1 MLKRLSA
8 LGTVLA
14 LLLTLPLTPLQAA
27 VKAGATC
34 SKAGLK
40 SVASGKTFTC
50 VKSGKKFVW
59 DIGVAIAK
67 PTVVSTPSA
76 TPTATPTP
84 TPTPEIVYATLWE
97 KYKWSKPSSS
107 ASVATAATEK
117 FKAYA
122 ATNRSAST
130 TVKIVAQDGVDTT
143 LLKWVTDGSAFVSK
157 VFSYPQ
163 LSGPFVAVIAK
174 DKVFAEKAYNDNGY
188 TQDAKSLA
196 DYFDKA
202 PAHGG
207 PPNTYNNTMIM
218 SKGLLVSDKVGIM
231 QMPGHETFHFIQK
244 SIAGKSATP
253 DGLGIAPQW
262 FWEGP
267 SVFIGLQAANHL
279 ALLDYAT
286 EGRAFSVKRATGADV
301 KSLKLSEVTKNNGS
315 ADPYGIGAIAT
326 EFLVANVGMEKF
338 MDIYNNLGKNMK
350 FTDAFKAGT
359 GVELADFYTMFE
371 EVRADLGT
379 PRS

>member
-1 MLKRLSA
+1 MLEREITFVTLF
-8 LGTVLA
+8 A
-14 LLLTLPLTPLQAA
+14 LLLTLPLTPSQAA
-27 VKAGATC
+27 VKAGDACT
-34 SKAGLK
+34 KAGVK

-50 VKSGKKFVW
+50 IKSGKKFIW
-59 DIGVAIAK
+59 NKGVAVTK
-67 PTVVSTPSA
+67 PTVAS
-76 TPTATPTP
+76 TPTATPAATP
-84 TPTPEIVYATLWE
+84 TPAPTPEIVYATLWE
-97 KYKWSKPSSS
+97 KYKWSKPSTSTS
-107 ASVATAATEK
+107 IATASIEK
-117 FKAYA
+117 FKSYA
-122 ATNRSAST
+122 ATNRSPST
-130 TVKIVAQDGVDTT
+130 TVKIVAQEGVDAN

-157 VFSYPQ
+157 VFAYPQ
-163 LSGPFVAVIAK
+163 LPGPFVAVIAK
-174 DKVFAEKAYNDNGY
+174 DKEFAEKAYNENGY
-188 TQDAKSLA
+188 TKDAKSLA
-196 DYFDKA
+196 NYFDKA

-207 PPNTYNNTMIM
+207 PPNTYNNMMIM

-244 SIAGKSATP
+244 SIAGKSASP

-267 SVFIGLQAANHL
+267 SVFIGLQSANHL
-279 ALLDYAT
+279 SLLVYAT
-286 EGRAFSVKRATGADV
+286 EGRAFAVKRSITPDV
-301 KSLKLSEVTKNNGS
+301 RSLKLSEVIKNDGS

-338 MDIYNNLGKNMK
+338 MDIYSNLGKNMR
-350 FTDAFKAGT
+350 FADAFKSAT

>member
-1 MLKRLSA
+1 
-8 LGTVLA
+8 VLEREITFVTLFA
-14 LLLTLPLTPLQAA
+14 LLLTLPLTPSQAA
-27 VKAGATC
+27 VKAGDACT
-34 SKAGLK
+34 KAGVK

-50 VKSGKKFVW
+50 IKSGKKFIW
-59 DIGVAIAK
+59 NKGVAVTK
-67 PTVVSTPSA
+67 PTVAS
-76 TPTATPTP
+76 TPTATPAATP
-84 TPTPEIVYATLWE
+84 TPAPTPEIVYATLWE
-97 KYKWSKPSSS
+97 KYKWSKPSTSTS
-107 ASVATAATEK
+107 IATASIEK
-117 FKAYA
+117 FKSYA
-122 ATNRSAST
+122 ATNRSPST
-130 TVKIVAQDGVDTT
+130 TVKIVAQEGVDAN

-157 VFSYPQ
+157 VFAYPQ
-163 LSGPFVAVIAK
+163 LPGPFVAVIAK
-174 DKVFAEKAYNDNGY
+174 DKEFAEKAYNENGY
-188 TQDAKSLA
+188 TKDAKSLA
-196 DYFDKA
+196 NYFDKA

-207 PPNTYNNTMIM
+207 PPNTYNNMMIM

-244 SIAGKSATP
+244 SIAGKSASP

-267 SVFIGLQAANHL
+267 SVFIGLQSANHL
-279 ALLDYAT
+279 SLLVYAT
-286 EGRAFSVKRATGADV
+286 EGRAFAVKRSITPDV
-301 KSLKLSEVTKNNGS
+301 RSLKLSEVIKNDGS

-338 MDIYNNLGKNMK
+338 MDIYSNLGKNMR
-350 FTDAFKAGT
+350 FADAFKSAT

>member
-1 MLKRLSA
+1 MQKRQIA
-8 LGTVLA
+8 FVTVVA
-14 LLLTLPLTPLQAA
+14 LLLTLPLTPSQAA
-27 VKAGATC
+27 VKAGDTC
-34 SKAGLK
+34 KKAGVK

-50 VKSGKKFVW
+50 IKSGKKFVW
-59 DIGVAIAK
+59 DKGVAVTK
-67 PTVVSTPSA
+67 PSAGSTPSA
-76 TPTATPTP
+76 TPSATPTP
-84 TPTPEIVYATLWE
+84 APTPEIVYATLWE
-97 KYKWSKPSSS
+97 KYKWSKPTSS
-107 ASVATAATEK
+107 ASIATAATEK
-117 FKAYA
+117 FKTYA
-122 ATNRSAST
+122 ATNRSPST
-130 TVKIVAQDGVDTT
+130 TVKIVAQEGVDAN
-143 LLKWVTDGSAFVSK
+143 LLKWVTDGSAFASK

-163 LSGPFVAVIAK
+163 LSAPFVAVIAK
-174 DKVFAEKAYNDNGY
+174 DKEFAEKAYNENGY
-188 TQDAKSLA
+188 TRDAKSLA
-196 DYFDKA
+196 NYFDKV

-207 PPNTYNNTMIM
+207 PPNTYNNTMIT
-218 SKGLLVSDKVGIM
+218 SKGLLVSDKIGMM

-244 SIAGKSATP
+244 SIAGKSASP

-279 ALLDYAT
+279 SLLDYAT

-301 KSLKLSEVTKNNGS
+301 RSLKLSEVTKNDGS

-338 MDIYNNLGKNMK
+338 MDIYSNLGKNMK
-350 FTDAFKAGT
+350 FADAFKSAT

>member
-1 MLKRLSA
+1 MPKRQITFV
-8 LGTVLA
+8 TVVA

-27 VKAGATC
+27 VKAGDTC
-34 SKAGLK
+34 KKAGVK
-40 SVASGKTFTC
+40 SVAAGKTFTC
-50 VKSGKKFVW
+50 IKSGKKFVW
-59 DIGVAIAK
+59 DKGVAVTK
-67 PTVVSTPSA
+67 PSAGSTPSA
-76 TPTATPTP
+76 TPSATPTP
-84 TPTPEIVYATLWE
+84 TPTPEIVYATIWE
-97 KYKWSKPSSS
+97 KYKWSKPTSS

-117 FKAYA
+117 FKTYA
-122 ATNRSAST
+122 ATNRSPST
-130 TVKIVAQDGVDTT
+130 TVKIVAQEGVDAN

-157 VFSYPQ
+157 VFAYPQ
-163 LSGPFVAVIAK
+163 LSAPFVAVIAK
-174 DKVFAEKAYNDNGY
+174 DKEFAEKAYNDNGY
-188 TQDAKSLA
+188 TRDAKSLA
-196 DYFDKA
+196 NYFDKA

-207 PPNTYNNTMIM
+207 PPNTYNNTMIT
-218 SKGLLVSDKVGIM
+218 SKGLLVSDKIGMM
-231 QMPGHETFHFIQK
+231 QMPGHETFHFIQQ

-279 ALLDYAT
+279 SLLDYAT

-338 MDIYNNLGKNMK
+338 MDVYNNLGKNMK

>member
-40 SVASGKTFTC
+40 SVASGKNFTC

-59 DIGVAIAK
+59 DMGVAIAK

-143 LLKWVTDGSAFVSK
+143 LLKWVTDGSTFVSK

-163 LSGPFVAVIAK
+163 LTAPFVAVIAK